1 MTRKW
6 LRWMPAV
13 AVPAVIA
20 AAALAGS
27 VPASAG
33 DPLPAKSPAEVLAL
47 VAHHSAPSLSGTLEQ
62 TSQIGL
68 PEVPNAGPTSSS
80 GAAAA
85 LELLGGPHTAR
96 VFLDGTSKMRIQVLD
111 RLAERN
117 AVRNGDQVWLYNSK
131 DNTAT
136 HLTLPSDPGQHM
148 SSGQNKHLETGTD
161 GVMPTPEDLA
171 ARLLA
176 AADPTTEIAVLPEVN
191 VAGRAAYNLMIT
203 PRTEGTLIGSVA
215 IAVDGQS
222 GLPLSVE
229 LKARGQAEPAFRLA
243 FTSLS
248 LEAPDASL
256 FAFSPPPGAMVKEA
270 EVPAHGTGHLP
281 GRVPDPSTESG
292 IVPDTTVPEAT
303 VPEAVAPDAVV
314 PNAVVPDAVVPNA
327 VVPDAVV
334 PGHRDPN
341 GGLPRP
347 TVTGSG
353 WESVVEIPASPAT
366 AEAGAMLSS
375 DPLLQQAAL
384 AVPGGR
390 LFSTAVVNVLFT
402 DDGRVFAGSVPAER
416 LLTAAAAR

>member
-27 VPASAG
+27 LPASAG

-47 VAHHSAPSLSGTLEQ
+47 VAQHTAPSLSGTLEQ

-68 PEVPNAGPTSSS
+68 PELPQAGPSSGS
-80 GAAAA
+80 GAASV
-85 LELLGGPHTAR
+85 LELLSGPHTAR
-96 VFLDGTSKMRIQVLD
+96 VFLDGPGNVRVQVLD

-117 AVRNGDQVWLYNSK
+117 AVRSGDQVWLYSSK

-136 HLTLPSDPGQHM
+136 HLTLPADAGHSRDFGQY
-148 SSGQNKHLETGTD
+148 KHPDAGMH
-161 GVMPTPEDLA
+161 GVMPTPEELA
-171 ARLLA
+171 ERLLA
-176 AADPTTEIAVLPEVN
+176 AADPTTEVAVLPEVN
-191 VAGRAAYNLMIT
+191 VAGRAAYNLVIT
-203 PRTEGTLIGSVA
+203 PRTEGTLIGSVS

-229 LKARGQAEPAFRLA
+229 LKARGQAEPAFKLA
-243 FTSLS
+243 FTSLT

-256 FAFSPPPGAMVKEA
+256 FAFSPPPGATVKEIQ
-270 EVPAHGTGHLP
+270 VPAHGTGHMGKGHRP
-281 GRVPDPSTESG
+281 MHGTESG
-292 IVPDTTVPEAT
+292 
-303 VPEAVAPDAVV
+303 
-314 PNAVVPDAVVPNA
+314 VVPDAADPGAADPGAVPPSA
-327 VVPDAVV
+327 VPPDAVDPV
-334 PGHRDPN
+334 TIPPDAVRPDYRNPN

-347 TVTGSG
+347 TVTGTG
-353 WESVVEIPASPAT
+353 WETVVEFPASPAS
-366 AEAGAMLSS
+366 AEAGAMVSD
-375 DPLLQQAAL
+375 DPLLQQAAV

>member
-27 VPASAG
+27 LPASAG
-33 DPLPAKSPAEVLAL
+33 DPLPAKTPEEVLAL
-47 VAHHSAPSLSGTLEQ
+47 VAHHAAPSLSGTLEQ

-68 PEVPNAGPTSSS
+68 PELPQAGPSS
-80 GAAAA
+80 GDGAASV
-85 LELLGGPHTAR
+85 LELLSGPHTAR
-96 VFLDGTSKMRIQVLD
+96 EFLDGTSKMRVQVLD

-117 AVRNGDQVWLYNSK
+117 AVRSGNQVWLYNSK

-136 HLTLPSDPGQHM
+136 HLTLPTDVGHHKDLGQY
-148 SSGQNKHLETGTD
+148 KRPETGTHA
-161 GVMPTPEDLA
+161 VMPTPEELA

-203 PRTEGTLIGSVA
+203 PRAEGTLIDSVA

-229 LKARGQAEPAFRLA
+229 LKARGQEEPAFKLA

-256 FAFSPPPGAMVKEA
+256 FAFSPPPGATVKEM
-270 EVPAHGTGHLP
+270 EVPTHGPGQWPGH
-281 GRVPDPSTESG
+281 GTESG
-292 IVPDTTVPEAT
+292 VVPDRVAPDA
-303 VPEAVAPDAVV
+303 VAPEAVAP
-314 PNAVVPDAVVPNA
+314 
-327 VVPDAVV
+327 
-334 PGHRDPN
+334 GHRDPS

-353 WESVVEIPASPAT
+353 WESVVEFPATPAS
-366 AEAGAMLSS
+366 AEAGAMVSG
-375 DPLLQQAAL
+375 DPLLQQAAV